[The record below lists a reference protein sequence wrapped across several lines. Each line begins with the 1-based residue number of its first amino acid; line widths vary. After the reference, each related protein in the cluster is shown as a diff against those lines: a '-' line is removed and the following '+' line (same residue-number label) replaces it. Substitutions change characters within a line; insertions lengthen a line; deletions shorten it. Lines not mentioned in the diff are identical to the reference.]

1 MWRVKPSAADL
12 DTFAEHHRCAS
23 PQADGEVNQWGGL
36 KCVTCGWEVIV
47 YPHLAPAYYEPA
59 D

>member
-1 MWRVKPSAADL
+1 MKPSAADL

-23 PQADGEVNQWGGL
+23 PQPEDAVNQWGGL

-47 YPHLAPAYYEPA
+47 YPHLAPAYYEHT